1 MKKVLVVALSAILAV
16 SMFTACGS
24 KKSETSN
31 GTVNE
36 DKLIMGT
43 NAEFPPYEYYGR

>member
-24 KKSETSN
+24 KNQKQLMEQLMKTS
-31 GTVNE
+31 
-36 DKLIMGT
+36 
-43 NAEFPPYEYYGR
+43 